1 MTDMIVNLLEWLSG
15 LITDH
20 VPAVTLDGGVLGN
33 IADGIA
39 YVLDI
44 VAKANW
50 IFPVPDA
57 LLIISIV
64 FGFSLVKVGIF
75 VVNWVIRR
83 IFDVIP

>member
-1 MTDMIVNLLEWLSG
+1 MTDMIVNLLKWLSG
-15 LITDH
+15 LITDYI
-20 VPAVTLDGGVLGN
+20 PAVTLDGGVLGN

-39 YVLDI
+39 YVLD
-44 VAKANW
+44 VVVKANW

-57 LLIISIV
+57 LLIIGIV